1 MNRCASSHAFPR
13 TFVQPAG
20 RLFSAQTTR
29 NFPMSMLKDPSSKY
43 RAFPVINLPDRTWPS
58 KTIDAAPIWCSSDL
72 RDGNQSLIEPMD
84 AAKKLRFWKT
94 LVQVGVKEIEASFP
108 AASQTDFDFVRTL
121 IEEGHIPDDTTI
133 QVLTQGR
140 EDLIERTFESL
151 RGAKKAIVHLYN
163 ATSPSF
169 RRIVF
174 NQDKDGIKAIA
185 VNAAKLFV
193 KYAAMQPETEWTFE
207 YSPET
212 FSATELEFA
221 KEVCDAVIE
230 VWNPTPEHKMILNL
244 PATVE
249 CATPNVYAD
258 QIEWFGRNINRRDSV
273 IISLHTHND
282 RGTGVAATELGL
294 MAGADRVEGCL
305 FGNGERTGNVDLVT
319 VALNMYT
326 QGVDP
331 ELDFSDIDGVRKVV
345 EECNQIQ
352 VHPRHPY
359 VGDLVHTA
367 FSGSHQDAIRKGFAQ
382 QKPDTLW
389 EVPYLPIDPADIGRS
404 YEAVIRVNSQSGK
417 GGIAYLLEQEYGI
430 SLPRRMQ
437 IEFSQVVQRE
447 TDRLGLEMTAKQIH
461 SLLISEYLQ
470 ANTPYALVS
479 HRLQEENGNSAVEVE
494 VASKGQGETNLHW
507 RGKGNGALEA
517 LVAGL
522 PIPVEIMDYNEHA
535 IGAGTNAK
543 AAAYIE
549 LRVNGERAVH
559 GVGIDENITTASFKA
574 LFSALNRSLSQPE
587 AKAA

>member
-1 MNRCASSHAFPR
+1 
-13 TFVQPAG
+13 
-20 RLFSAQTTR
+20 
-29 NFPMSMLKDPSSKY
+29 MSMLKDPSSKY
-43 RAFPVINLPDRTWPS
+43 RAFPTIDIPDRTWPS
-58 KTIDAAPIWCSSDL
+58 KTITAAPIWCSSDL

-84 AAKKLRFWKT
+84 AVKKLRFWKT

-121 IEEGHIPDDTTI
+121 IEGNHIPDDTTI

-193 KYAAMQPETEWTFE
+193 KYAAMQPDTEWTFE

-249 CATPNVYAD
+249 CATPNIYAD
-258 QIEWFGRNINRRDSV
+258 QIEWFGRHINRRDSV

-319 VALNMYT
+319 VALNLYT
-326 QGVDP
+326 QGVNP

-382 QKPDTLW
+382 QKPDELW

-447 TDRLGLEMTAKQIH
+447 TDRLGLEMTAQQIH
-461 SLLISEYLQ
+461 ALLYSEYLQ

-479 HRLQEENGNSAVEVE
+479 HRLQEENGHSAVEVE
-494 VASKGQGETNLHW
+494 VASQGQGETNLHW

-535 IGAGTNAK
+535 IGAGTNAR

>member
-1 MNRCASSHAFPR
+1 M
-13 TFVQPAG
+13 T
-20 RLFSAQTTR
+20 
-29 NFPMSMLKDPSSKY
+29 MLKDPSSKY
-43 RAFPVINLPDRTWPS
+43 RAFPVIDLPDRTWPS
-58 KTIDAAPIWCSSDL
+58 KTITRAPIWCSSDL

-84 AAKKLRFWKT
+84 AVKKLRFWKT
-94 LVQVGVKEIEASFP
+94 LVSVGVKEIEASFP

-121 IEEGHIPDDTTI
+121 IEDGHIPDDTTI

-140 EDLIERTFESL
+140 EDLIARTFESL

-163 ATSPSF
+163 ATCPAF

-174 NQDKDGIKAIA
+174 NQDKDGIKEIA
-185 VNAAKLFV
+185 VSAAKLFV
-193 KYAAMQPETEWTFE
+193 KYAAQQPETQWTFE

-212 FSATELEFA
+212 FSATELAFA

-249 CATPNVYAD
+249 CATPNIYAD

-273 IISLHTHND
+273 LISLHTHND

-326 QGVDP
+326 QGLDP
-331 ELDFSDIDGVRKVV
+331 QLDFSDIDGVRKVV
-345 EECNQIQ
+345 EECNQIP

-382 QKPDTLW
+382 QKPDALW

-447 TDRLGLEMTAKQIH
+447 TDRLGLEMTAQQIH
-461 SLLISEYLQ
+461 SLLRTEYLQ

-479 HRLQEENGNSAVEVE
+479 HRLQEENGHSAVEVE
-494 VASKGQGETNLHW
+494 VSAKGDGETNLRW
-507 RGKGNGALEA
+507 SGKGNGALEA

-522 PIPVEIMDYNEHA
+522 PVNAEIMDYNEHA

-549 LRVNGERAVH
+549 LRVNGGRAVH

-574 LFSALNRSLSQPE
+574 LFSALNRSLSETE

>member
-1 MNRCASSHAFPR
+1 
-13 TFVQPAG
+13 
-20 RLFSAQTTR
+20 
-29 NFPMSMLKDPSSKY
+29 MSMLKDPSSKY
-43 RAFPVINLPDRTWPS
+43 RAFPTIDIPDRTWPS
-58 KTIDAAPIWCSSDL
+58 KTITAAPIWCSSDL

-84 AAKKLRFWKT
+84 AVKKLRFWKT
-94 LVQVGVKEIEASFP
+94 LVAVGVKEIEASFP

-121 IEEGHIPDDTTI
+121 IEGKHIPDDTTI

-193 KYAAMQPETEWTFE
+193 KYAAKQPETEWTFE

-230 VWNPTPEHKMILNL
+230 VWNPTPEHKVILNL

-258 QIEWFGRNINRRDSV
+258 QIEWFGRHINRRDSV

-319 VALNMYT
+319 VALNLYT

-345 EECNQIQ
+345 EECNQIA

-382 QKPDTLW
+382 QKPDALW

-447 TDRLGLEMTAKQIH
+447 TDRLGLEMTAQQIH
-461 SLLISEYLQ
+461 ALLHSEYLQ

-479 HRLQEENGNSAVEVE
+479 HRLQEENGHSAVEVE
-494 VASKGQGETNLHW
+494 VSSKGQGETNLHW

-535 IGAGTNAK
+535 IGAGTHAK